1 MMTAFFVITFNT
13 RDYPGQAVLRRHV
26 WRHGSFVPDWNALA
40 IGGSVEEVRRFV
52 PPDVKQVALGPE
64 EDPVIKEW
72 YA

>member
-1 MMTAFFVITFNT
+1 MMTAFFVITLNT

-26 WRHGSFVPDWNALA
+26 WRDGSFVPDWTPLA
-40 IGGSVEEVRRFV
+40 VGQTVDQVRHFL
-52 PPDVKQVALGPE
+52 PPDVKQIPLGPE